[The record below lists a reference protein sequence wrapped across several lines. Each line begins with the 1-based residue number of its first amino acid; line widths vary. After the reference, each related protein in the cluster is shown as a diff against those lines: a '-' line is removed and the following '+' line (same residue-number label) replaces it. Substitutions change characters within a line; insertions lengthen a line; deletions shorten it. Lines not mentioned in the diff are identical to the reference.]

1 MFRHHGAYGGNQVC
15 NAFIDY
21 HPPEIIE
28 FIVGALDFTWRIR
41 ELSDGLKSATHEC
54 CKKKKAAC
62 VAVKLVGIKTLDG
75 TSLISVLFVR
85 FIRIWRPKR
94 TFWNAHRVQLVLVLN
109 WAEYWSTHAQLWL
122 SRVVLVTKRTLIRRP
137 LNHRAPLLI
146 HPNGKKHPREEDWS
160 TASLRT
166 VEAGGLALIQRHN
179 VSSCCCP
186 ESFKFRSTI

>member
-1 MFRHHGAYGGNQVC
+1 M
-15 NAFIDY
+15 
-21 HPPEIIE
+21 
-28 FIVGALDFTWRIR
+28 GALDFTWTIR

-54 CKKKKAAC
+54 CKKSRLRGGQISRHKN
-62 VAVKLVGIKTLDG
+62 
-75 TSLISVLFVR
+75 SLWHLVLFVR
-85 FIRIWRPKR
+85 FVRIWRPKQ

-122 SRVVLVTKRTLIRRP
+122 SRVVLDTNRILIRRP

-166 VEAGGLALIQRHN
+166 VEAVGLALIQRHN

-186 ESFKFRSTI
+186 ESFTFQRYWDRAFDTTAQTSIFFNFERSIWKQDTITPRR